1 MAAVVLGA
9 VVNLDSPAH
18 YIHWGFFQMSLA
30 NFILIIT
37 MIVVFVLA
45 ILLPFPT
52 RKRGRSK

>member
-1 MAAVVLGA
+1 MASVIGA
-9 VVNLDSPAH
+9 VVNLDSPGH

-52 RKRGRSK
+52 ARRRRGK